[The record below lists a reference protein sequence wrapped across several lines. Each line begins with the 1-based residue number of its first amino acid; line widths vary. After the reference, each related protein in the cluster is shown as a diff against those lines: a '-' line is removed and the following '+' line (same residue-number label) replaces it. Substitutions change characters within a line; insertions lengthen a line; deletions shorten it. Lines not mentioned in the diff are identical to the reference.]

1 MSIESIQTGTVA
13 SAIPKRPTAPPP
25 TVSVAEQRNTV
36 TETTN
41 PSQPKSE
48 QKLSLEEAVSNISK
62 FVSLA
67 NAEISFSIDQSSG
80 TRVVQIKDSRS
91 DTVIRQIPSEEAI
104 QIAQALDKLQ
114 GLFVKESA

>member
-1 MSIESIQTGTVA
+1 MSIESIQTGTVPT
-13 SAIPKRPTAPPP
+13 AIPKRPNTPYP
-25 TVSVAEQRNTV
+25 TVNVSEQRNAV
-36 TETTN
+36 AETA
-41 PSQPKSE
+41 SQPAQKSE
-48 QKLSLEEAVSNISK
+48 PKLSLEEAVSQISK